1 MTPLASDG
9 LCEYFRD
16 EWPIRRFSALELQ
29 DLAGRG
35 VVVARQELQRRITG
49 GTNEGLPQRNDDEGG
64 GAGVPELRP
73 SAGPV
78 QVGPPLDRVEQTAAP
93 VSEREC
99 DPEPSVIAAR
109 ASAVR
114 QARQPRKRVA

>member
-16 EWPIRRFSALELQ
+16 EHPIHRFSALELR
-29 DLAGRG
+29 DLAERG
-35 VVVARQELQRRITG
+35 VVVARKELQRRITG
-49 GTNEGLPQRNDDEGG
+49 GTDEVLPQRNDDEAR
-64 GAGVPELRP
+64 GAGVREVPQG
-73 SAGPV
+73 ADPV
-78 QVGPPLDRVEQTAAP
+78 QVGPPLDRVKQTTAA

-109 ASAVR
+109 AAAVR